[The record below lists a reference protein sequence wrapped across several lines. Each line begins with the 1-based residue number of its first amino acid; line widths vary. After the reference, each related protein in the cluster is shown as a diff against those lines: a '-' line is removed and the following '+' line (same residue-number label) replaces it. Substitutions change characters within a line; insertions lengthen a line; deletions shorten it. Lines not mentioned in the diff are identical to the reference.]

1 LKNFFL
7 ILPLKQSKQSVA
19 GQDKTLSTPNSPL
32 LTHRSSSLERTGLY
46 GMQQQQ
52 QQSQP
57 KSLLSRQKSDL
68 SHDRERPFMAVKRAH
83 EQQRQKLTNG
93 QVSCCT

>member
-1 LKNFFL
+1 M
-7 ILPLKQSKQSVA
+7 A

-46 GMQQQQ
+46 SSSVQQQQQ

-57 KSLLSRQKSDL
+57 KTFLSRQKSDL

-83 EQQRQKLTNG
+83 EQQRQKLANG
-93 QVSCCT
+93 QVSCT